1 MLNDLPTQQEIAGMM
16 LRITT
21 TFPKFDRIYIEIST
35 VSAKTPFDDD
45 SSKEALNACKVF
57 PVIIEK
63 NWI

>member
-1 MLNDLPTQQEIAGMM
+1 MM

-21 TFPKFDRIYIEIST
+21 TLPKFDRIYIEIST

>member
-1 MLNDLPTQQEIAGMM
+1 M

-45 SSKEALNACKVF
+45 SSKEALNAFKVF